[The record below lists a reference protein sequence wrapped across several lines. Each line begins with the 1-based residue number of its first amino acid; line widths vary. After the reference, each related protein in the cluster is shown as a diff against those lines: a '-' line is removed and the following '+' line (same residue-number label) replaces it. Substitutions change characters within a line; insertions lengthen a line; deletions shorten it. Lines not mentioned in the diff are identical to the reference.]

1 MSRKDAGNVEEGRSV
16 TEARDATSSS
26 RNNAGDAMLEEAE
39 RSALLLLRRE
49 LAASRQA
56 TERERLV
63 AKRACE
69 QLAEER
75 SAAAERE

>member
-56 TERERLV
+56 AGR
-63 AKRACE
+63 
-69 QLAEER
+69 Q
-75 SAAAERE
+75 AAGR